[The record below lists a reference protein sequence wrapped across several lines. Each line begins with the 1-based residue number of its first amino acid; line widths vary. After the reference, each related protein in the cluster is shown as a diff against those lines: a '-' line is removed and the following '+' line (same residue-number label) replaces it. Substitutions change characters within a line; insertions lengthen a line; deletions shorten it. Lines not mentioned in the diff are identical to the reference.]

1 MPSPQTLERFI
12 ARVEENGAYLATRL
26 GDLSSEL
33 GLGEV
38 RGKGLLLA
46 LELNQ
51 AVGTQVG
58 EAALQRRLLLN
69 SPRPATL
76 RFMPALNVT
85 REEIDQMMD
94 ILRSA
99 IRDVGE
105 PA

>member
-1 MPSPQTLERFI
+1 
-12 ARVEENGAYLATRL
+12 
-26 GDLSSEL
+26 L

-46 LELNQ
+46 LELSQ
-51 AVGTQVG
+51 AVGSQVS

-85 REEIDQMMD
+85 REEIDQMID
-94 ILRSA
+94 SLRSA
-99 IRDVGE
+99 IRDVVE
-105 PA
+105 RA